1 MEYLITFIVAFWLG
15 AKLSN
20 IWNRIVFRDILND
33 LGVTNKQLM
42 KLAREKGVDFTELD
56 DEATKAAA
64 NEPEEIVIKIEQHGQ
79 ALYAFRIE
87 NDEFLGQGNSREEL
101 VEGLAKRFRNVRFTV
116 PENMGAELLKN
127 DA

>member
-33 LGVTNKQLM
+33 LGVTNKQLL
-42 KLAREKGVDFTELD
+42 KLAQEKGVDFTQMD
-56 DEATKAAA
+56 DEAKAAA
-64 NEPEEIVIKIEQHGQ
+64 NEPEEIVIKVEQHGR

-101 VEGLAKRFRNVRFTV
+101 VEHLAKRFKNVRFTV